1 MDVGLFLVHGVVE
14 LGAHQ
19 AAAHDHVLQLDEP
32 RAQAILNATADEE
45 AIDGWYLDSGATH
58 HMTGRRKLFANS
70 DGDVRGSV
78 RLGDASKVDIQ
89 CVGSIAFEGKNGEK

>member
-1 MDVGLFLVHGVVE
+1 MDVGLFLAHGVVE

-19 AAAHDHVLQLDEP
+19 AAAHGRVLQLDEP

-45 AIDGWYLDSGATH
+45 AIDEWYLDSGVTH
-58 HMTGRRKLFANS
+58 HMTGRRELFTNI

-89 CVGSIAFEGKNGEK
+89 GVGSIAFEGKNGEK

>member
-1 MDVGLFLVHGVVE
+1 VDVGLFLAHGVVK

-19 AAAHDHVLQLDEP
+19 AASHDHVFQLDEP
-32 RAQAILNATADEE
+32 RAQAVLNVTADEE

-58 HMTGRRKLFANS
+58 HMTGRRELFANI

-78 RLGDASKVDIQ
+78 RFGDASKVDIQ
-89 CVGSIAFEGKNGEK
+89 GVGRRLHHVRRQE